1 MLRKTEHHRYVL
13 YAGAKTNHK
22 TGTMNARNVDLGITG
37 MV

>member
-1 MLRKTEHHRYVL
+1 MLGRMERPKYVL
-13 YAGAKTNHK
+13 YAGAKTDHK